1 MRSIPGIVTLTL
13 LAGLAPVAS
22 AQLLAP
28 LDQPSDVVTPLLGH
42 AEISFDRMAHD
53 FGEILDD
60 ANVETTFT
68 FTNTGDT
75 TLEIL
80 DHRATCGCTV
90 PEISKRSL
98 LPGESAA
105 LKVVFHPAHKRGQQH
120 QTVTLMTNAAD
131 QPQVVLTINANVRQT
146 TWADPAVAHFSRIEK
161 GDDRELT
168 VDVYSRVPGFKV
180 ESATFVESAAIR
192 NAIPFEA
199 SVGEVSE
206 VPGDSEG
213 EVFRKY
219 TITIRLSPTVA
230 IGNHTETISI
240 KTNDPRK
247 PIIQQQVIAEVIGDL
262 IPNPNRVSL
271 GVVRPGDAM
280 RAEFKITSRAMRP
293 FKILKAEVSPV
304 GGADLQVQVEPV
316 AEGGA
321 PDIKIT
327 LFGTAPTTVQ
337 PIRGKI
343 ELTTNS
349 KDQPKIE
356 VPFYATVRGTSR

>member
-1 MRSIPGIVTLTL
+1 MKAIPTTVTLTL
-13 LAGLAPVAS
+13 LAGFAPLAA

-28 LDQPSDVVTPLLGH
+28 PAASTDVAAPLLGH
-42 AEISFDRMAHD
+42 AAISFDRMAHD

-60 ANVETTFT
+60 ENVETTFT

-98 LPGESAA
+98 LPGESAG

-120 QTVTLMTNAAD
+120 QTVTLMTNATD

-146 TWADPAVAHFSRIEK
+146 TWSDPAVAHFSRIDK
-161 GDDRELT
+161 GDDRAIE

-180 ESATFVESAAIR
+180 ESATFVESAAIG
-192 NAIPFEA
+192 NAIPFKA
-199 SVGEVSE
+199 VVGEPTE
-206 VPGDSEG
+206 VPGDAEG
-213 EVFRKY
+213 EILRKY
-219 TITIRLSPTVA
+219 TITITLAPTVA

-247 PIIQQQVIAEVIGDL
+247 PVIQQQVIAEVVGDL

-271 GVVRPGDAM
+271 GVVRPGDAL
-280 RAEFKITSRAMRP
+280 RAEFKITSRSVKP

-304 GGADLQVQVEPV
+304 GGADLKVLIESV

-321 PDIKIT
+321 PEIKIT
-327 LFGTAPTTVQ
+327 LLGTAPTTVQ

-356 VPFYATVRGTSR
+356 VPFYATVRGSSR